1 MLGSS
6 GMHVGKFGNAC
17 WEVRECMLGSSGMH
31 VGKFGNACWEVN
43 LETRIKPRF
52 IETENKIKQE

>member
-1 MLGSS
+1 
-6 GMHVGKFGNAC
+6 
-17 WEVRECMLGSSGMH
+17 MLGSSGMH